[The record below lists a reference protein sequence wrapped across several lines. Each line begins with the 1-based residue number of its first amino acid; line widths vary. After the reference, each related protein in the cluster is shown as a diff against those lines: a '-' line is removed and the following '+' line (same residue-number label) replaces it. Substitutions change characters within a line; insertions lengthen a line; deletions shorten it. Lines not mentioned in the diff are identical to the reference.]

1 VLSVHGG
8 LRIAILIASS
18 LGSQAGFAR
27 APAQPT
33 PTSAAAATATAADNA
48 LCTAIE
54 PFYWEIG
61 DKTQRLVSG
70 SVGVQTDGNP
80 IVASTELDVA
90 SAAKWVYGTY
100 IVEIRG
106 GATELTANDI
116 QFLTFL
122 SGYTNMGNAATV
134 NCPSTDS
141 PDTVNTCLLRLNPA
155 NGLPY
160 DYQNPATIGAFD
172 YDSGH
177 IENHASLY
185 GGLGTVVYNSLG
197 SVISAQLGPG
207 VSLAYTEPLLAGG
220 IHTDATQYGLV
231 LRHILSG
238 SLAMLAALG
247 QHAVCTLPSTTCAA
261 IYSPIPEAWHY
272 SIAHWVEDDPNT
284 NGDGAFSSPGALGFY
299 PWIEAGKKYYGLIS
313 RANNSSA
320 NEGYYSAECGRLI
333 RAAWDTGVQQTGT
346 LPNKP
351 PSTKTA
357 P

>member
-1 VLSVHGG
+1 MRARR
-8 LRIAILIASS
+8 RIAAVTALS
-18 LGSQAGFAR
+18 LGSAAGIA
-27 APAQPT
+27 AAASAPT
-33 PTSAAAATATAADNA
+33 PTSAAAATATASDNA
-48 LCTAIE
+48 LCVAIE

-61 DKTQRLVSG
+61 NKTQRLISG
-70 SVGVQTDGNP
+70 SLGVQANGNP
-80 IVASTELDVA
+80 VVASTELDVA
-90 SAAKWVYGTY
+90 SAAKWIYGTY

-106 GATELTANDI
+106 GAAELTSNDVE
-116 QFLTFL
+116 FLTFL

-134 NCPSTDS
+134 NCPASDS
-141 PDTVNTCLLRLNPA
+141 PDDVNSCLLRLNPA

-160 DYQNPATIGAFD
+160 DYQNPSTIGAFD

-185 GGLGTVVYNSLG
+185 GGLGMVVYNSLG

-207 VSLAYTEPLLAGG
+207 VALAYTEPLLAGG

-238 SLAMLAALG
+238 SLSMLGALG
-247 QHAVCTLPSTTCAA
+247 TNAVCTLPSTTCNAA
-261 IYSPIPEAWHY
+261 YSPIPEAWHY
-272 SIAHWVEDDPNT
+272 SIAHWVEDDPKT

-320 NEGYYSAECGRLI
+320 NEGYYSAQCGRLI
-333 RAAWDTGVQQTGT
+333 RAAWDSGKEQTGSI
-346 LPNKP
+346 P
-351 PSTKTA
+351 TKKK
-357 P
+357 